1 MCSLFIFNTAV
12 YLRTN
17 LRKRRLPDKLMPAQ
31 TNKHQT
37 HEREIS
43 FDLSGL
49 LCRSPSTVS
58 KWSNWA
64 LEILS
69 LFVRS
74 ESLEEEEE
82 DVSK

>member
-1 MCSLFIFNTAV
+1 M
-12 YLRTN
+12 RTN
-17 LRKRRLPDKLMPAQ
+17 LRKRRLRDKLMPAQ
-31 TNKHQT
+31 TNKNQT

-43 FDLSGL
+43 FDLRGL
-49 LCRSPSTVS
+49 LCQSPSTVS

-74 ESLEEEEE
+74 ENHEEEVE